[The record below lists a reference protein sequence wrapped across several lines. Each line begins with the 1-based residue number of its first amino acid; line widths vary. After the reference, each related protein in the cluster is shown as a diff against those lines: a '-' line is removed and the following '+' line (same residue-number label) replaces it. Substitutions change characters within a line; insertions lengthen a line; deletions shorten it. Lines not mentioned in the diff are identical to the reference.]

1 MDPPY
6 HLRRLLAS
14 HDPMKAWGPSM
25 LEGPGLMDRGRE
37 IFFWGHLMFQL
48 HGTFQQSTLS
58 KTNIVPENGWLEDD
72 ISYWEGLFSGDM
84 LVSERVKYIES
95 IKQCFRFFGF
105 EFQVSHN
112 CTSSWVEGWLVEV
125 IPDISA
131 SDPVDRYS
139 NRCNQA
145 LFP

>member
-1 MDPPY
+1 
-6 HLRRLLAS
+6 
-14 HDPMKAWGPSM
+14 M

-84 LVSERVKYIES
+84 LVSERVKYIETLKNAFAFS
-95 IKQCFRFFGF
+95 
-105 EFQVSHN
+105 VSNFKFHIAALLLGLRG
-112 CTSSWVEGWLVEV
+112 GWL
-125 IPDISA
+125 
-131 SDPVDRYS
+131 R
-139 NRCNQA
+139 
-145 LFP
+145 